1 MSAPVLHL
9 IGDGVTTNFPVT
21 FPFYNESDL
30 EVYGGL
36 DSKTLNVHYTI
47 TGAPVDSVKSLGVV
61 SFYTAPALNEK
72 LTIVRNTTETRLTDF
87 NAAAYFEEKLLDGE
101 FDNYLRMLEDTKQLV
116 KAAPHFSPQDYG
128 SVDGVLPP
136 AIPHGILQVN
146 AAGDGFDYVLMGDL
160 PEFVDAVRRAEAAR
174 DAAEGFESLSFDNQ
188 FNAASA
194 YLGCEAAKA
203 SANIY
208 QSNAA
213 SAYLGCEAAKAY
225 ANTYQELSGQ
235 YANHPYGFNIPN
247 TTARKSALHWAEQAR
262 INSNQTFESGGL
274 FTPTSGGEYPNV
286 SSLVKDTIYIANIVN
301 APHSYTFATG
311 GLVGETIKSG
321 DYFFYDLSSNTFK
334 IVKVQYDLNA
344 HDYTCLVN
352 AVGTGAPH
360 ETLDGSI
367 PATTAVNSRYLLTNP
382 FGINTPVRVTAEVF
396 LNGVWSDTG
405 FIFSGGGY
413 GVAASYIQ
421 GEGIV
426 VQTGRNAIEA
436 TSNNGGGGHGL
447 TNSITSAPAFRVHV
461 WK

>member
-101 FDNYLRMLEDTKQLV
+101 FDNYLRMLEDTKQIV
-116 KAAPHFSPQDYG
+116 KAAPHFSPQDYAT
-128 SVDGVLPP
+128 VDGLLPP
-136 AIPHGILQVN
+136 AIPHGVLQVN
-146 AAGDGFDYVLMGDL
+146 AAGDGFDYVLMGNL
-160 PEFVDAVRRAEAAR
+160 PEFADAVRRAEAAR

-194 YLGCEAAKA
+194 YLGCEEAKTY
-203 SANIY
+203 ANI
-208 QSNAA
+208 
-213 SAYLGCEAAKAY
+213 
-225 ANTYQELSGQ
+225 YQELSGQ

-247 TTARKSALHWAEQAR
+247 TTARKSAYHWAEQAR

-286 SSLVKDTIYIANIVN
+286 LSLVKDTIYIANIIN

-311 GLVGETIKSG
+311 SLVGETIKSG

-344 HDYTCLVN
+344 HDYTCLVK

-367 PATTAVNSRYLLTNP
+367 PATTTTDQRYLLANP
-382 FGINTPVRVTAEVF
+382 FGINIPVKVTAEVF

-405 FIFSGGGY
+405 FSHSSGISAKY
-413 GVAASYIQ
+413 VQ
-421 GEGIV
+421 GQGIV
-426 VQTGRNAIEA
+426 VQTGGDAISGL
-436 TSNNGGGGHGL
+436 SNVNGGGHDL
-447 TNSITSAPAFRVHV
+447 TGSNVTSAPAFRVHV